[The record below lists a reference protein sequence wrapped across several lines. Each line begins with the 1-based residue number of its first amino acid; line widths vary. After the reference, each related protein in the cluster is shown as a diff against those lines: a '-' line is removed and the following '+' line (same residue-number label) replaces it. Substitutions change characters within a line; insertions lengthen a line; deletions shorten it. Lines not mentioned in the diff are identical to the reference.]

1 MKFTC
6 TQEHL
11 VRGLGQASPIAG
23 RNSQL
28 PILEHVQIALEDGV
42 MHLTA
47 TDLQVGVRSTV
58 PGKIEEE
65 GVCTIIARKLIG
77 YVQQLPKT
85 HPIIFTSKG
94 NVLTVKTEGF
104 SAQFPI
110 GESDDFPSLPKLPS
124 TTTLTLSAPQFCSS
138 LTRTLF
144 AAARDD
150 TRPEIHSVY
159 LRGDSKALTMAAT
172 DSFRL
177 TEDVITPDS
186 FTKDINLLLPLTT
199 AQEVVRL
206 FSDQETLTISLHD
219 GHATF
224 VADGIELSSRLVDG
238 VYPDY
243 KQIIPTTFSVTGT
256 VDKGEFVRAL
266 KTLLVFLSRDSR
278 RVRLS
283 VEPGEGRIL
292 LTTGSGDAGE
302 GNVSLEFDGDGE
314 NLEVLFNI
322 QYVLDSL
329 AYVPTERVRLQFVG
343 TSEPAVFMPDGDDS
357 KYTYVVMPIQA

>member
-1 MKFTC
+1 
-6 TQEHL
+6 
-11 VRGLGQASPIAG
+11 
-23 RNSQL
+23 
-28 PILEHVQIALEDGV
+28 
-42 MHLTA
+42 MHLIA
-47 TDLQVGVRSTV
+47 TDLQVGVVSTV

-65 GVCTIIARKLIG
+65 GTCTILARKLIG

-85 HPIIFTSKG
+85 HPIVFSSKG

-110 GESDDFPSLPKLPS
+110 GEDEEFPSLPKLPAIS
-124 TTTLTLSAPQFCSS
+124 TLVLSADHFCAS

-159 LRGDSKALTMAAT
+159 MRSGSEVLTMAAT

-177 TEDVITPDS
+177 TEDVVVPDS
-186 FTKDINLLLPLTT
+186 IAKDVDLLLPLG
-199 AQEVVRL
+199 AAREAVRL
-206 FSDQETLTISLHD
+206 FADQESVTLNVHD
-219 GHATF
+219 GHVTF
-224 VADGIELSSRLVDG
+224 VGDGVELSSRLVDG
-238 VYPDY
+238 SYPDY
-243 KQIIPTTFSVTGT
+243 KQIIPDTFSVTGT
-256 VDKGEFVRAL
+256 VDREEFVRAL
-266 KTLLVFLSRDSR
+266 KTLVVFLSKESR

-292 LTTGSGDAGE
+292 LTTGSGDVGE
-302 GNVSLEFDGDGE
+302 GSVSLEFDGEGK

-329 AYVPTERVRLQFVG
+329 QYVTTERVQLQFVG
-343 TSEPAVFMPDGDDS
+343 NSEPAVFKPTGDNS
-357 KYTYVVMPIQA
+357 TYTYVVMPIQA